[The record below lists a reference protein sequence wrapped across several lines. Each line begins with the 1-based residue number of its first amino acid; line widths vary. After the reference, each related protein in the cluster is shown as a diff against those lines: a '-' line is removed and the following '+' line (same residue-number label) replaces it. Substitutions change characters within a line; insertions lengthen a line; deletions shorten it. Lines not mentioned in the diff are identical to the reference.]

1 MCRFYGFALADVMA
15 MTIRQFVA
23 MLEQI
28 AEVQKM
34 EFGDVENET
43 SLTGD
48 AGFALAQKILPRG
61 RGKSRAF

>member
-1 MCRFYGFALADVMA
+1 MA

-34 EFGDVENET
+34 EFGDDSKQET

-48 AGFALAQKILPRG
+48 AGFALAQRILPRG
-61 RGKSRAF
+61 KGGSRAF